1 MRARIILT
9 GLVVI
14 GAACSAPADPAVEP
28 VADDASAAPDLAL
41 TSSSDAVPVASD
53 IEVHRPQPTPEPE
66 PHVPTPEPADLP
78 EPRPEP
84 IGFAMNGVEGL
95 TPEPMPVATSH
106 VDPEDA
112 DEAVS
117 GPSIEGGGKP
127 TGIATGLGPV
137 PERNWG
143 DTGII
148 DDPNPVPIGIG
159 REGAVIIRGGRGGV
173 HDDCAKHPRGG
184 HVAGGGETGGPGAL
198 VNDRDPRR
206 GALINERAP
215 RTSSRPSIP
224 RGGGFPRSGIR

>member
-1 MRARIILT
+1 
-9 GLVVI
+9 VI
-14 GAACSAPADPAVEP
+14 GAACSAPAADPVVQP
-28 VADDASAAPDLAL
+28 VADDASETPDLAL

-53 IEVHRPQPTPEPE
+53 IEVHRPQPTPEPK
-66 PHVPTPEPADLP
+66 PRVPTPEPADLP
-78 EPRPEP
+78 EPQPEP

-95 TPEPMPVATSH
+95 TPGPMPVATSH
-106 VDPEDA
+106 VHPKAEDPE
-112 DEAVS
+112 EAVS
-117 GPSIEGGGKP
+117 GPSVEGGGKP
-127 TGIATGLGPV
+127 TGISTGLGPV

-143 DTGII
+143 DTGIM

-184 HVAGGGETGGPGAL
+184 QVAGGGDGGGPGAL

-224 RGGGFPRSGIR
+224 RGGGFPRSGFR